1 MSEKSKY
8 YLSRFSNNLKVHLK
22 GRLHEAGSRMK
33 HKHSADEVTYEFEE
47 KVCSRCLDYKQ
58 KHNGLIIDWPLSSE
72 STHLKFD

>member
-1 MSEKSKY
+1 
-8 YLSRFSNNLKVHLK
+8 
-22 GRLHEAGSRMK
+22 MK

-72 STHLKFD
+72 STHLKFH